1 MKKGENKTGTNNKEE
16 ELIVELP
23 EEHKNEI
30 KVEVAESEPVE
41 AGPSDADLALKHL
54 KEQLEAA
61 NRARVEAEYR
71 AQQSDRQAQKADMN
85 TQQANLYT
93 ISSAI
98 DAQKRE
104 VEIQKATLAAALSN
118 GDHQQAAEIQYA
130 MSETSSR
137 LQQLQLGK
145 EALEKEIKNPP
156 QKQYQAPVD
165 PVEQFASQLSPRSAA
180 WVRAHPQCVTDPRLQ
195 QKMIAAHNIAVA
207 DGIPADSDD
216 YFQFVEDTLKISP
229 KRQEAQES
237 AMSDASAP
245 VQRRT
250 APPATPVS
258 RSGTGTGRQT
268 ARLTK
273 EEAEMAKMMG
283 QTPEE
288 YAKHKLELIA
298 AGRITH

>member
-1 MKKGENKTGTNNKEE
+1 MKKDENKTKTNNEQE
-16 ELIVELP
+16 ELVVELP
-23 EEHKNEI
+23 EESKDEI

-71 AQQSDRQAQKADMN
+71 AQESDRQAQKADMN

-145 EALEKEIKNPP
+145 DALEKEIKNPP

-288 YAKHKLELIA
+288 YAKNKLELIA

>member
-1 MKKGENKTGTNNKEE
+1 
-16 ELIVELP
+16 
-23 EEHKNEI
+23 
-30 KVEVAESEPVE
+30 
-41 AGPSDADLALKHL
+41 
-54 KEQLEAA
+54 
-61 NRARVEAEYR
+61 
-71 AQQSDRQAQKADMN
+71 
-85 TQQANLYT
+85 
-93 ISSAI
+93 
-98 DAQKRE
+98 
-104 VEIQKATLAAALSN
+104 
-118 GDHQQAAEIQYA
+118 
-130 MSETSSR
+130 

-288 YAKHKLELIA
+288 YAKNKLELIA

>member
-1 MKKGENKTGTNNKEE
+1 MKKDENKTGTNNKEE

-23 EEHKNEI
+23 EEHKDEI
-30 KVEVAESEPVE
+30 RVEVAESEPVE

-71 AQQSDRQAQKADMN
+71 AQESDRQAQKADMN

-288 YAKHKLELIA
+288 YAKNKLELIA

>member
-1 MKKGENKTGTNNKEE
+1 MKKDENKTKTNNEQE
-16 ELIVELP
+16 ELVVELP
-23 EEHKNEI
+23 EESKDEI
-30 KVEVAESEPVE
+30 KVEVAESDPVQ
-41 AGPSDADLALKHL
+41 AGPSEADLALKHL

-61 NRARVEAEYR
+61 NRARAEAEYR
-71 AQQSDRQAQKADMN
+71 AQESERQAQKADMN

-180 WVRAHPQCVTDPRLQ
+180 WVRSHPQCVTDPRLQ

-207 DGIPADSDD
+207 DGIPADSDE

-229 KRQEAQES
+229 RQQEAQES
-237 AMSDASAP
+237 AMSAASAP

-250 APPATPVS
+250 APPAAPVS

>member
-1 MKKGENKTGTNNKEE
+1 MKKDENKTGTNNKEE

-23 EEHKNEI
+23 EEHKDEI

-61 NRARVEAEYR
+61 NRARAEAEYR
-71 AQQSDRQAQKADMN
+71 AQESDRQAQKADMN

-156 QKQYQAPVD
+156 QKQYQSPVD

-288 YAKHKLELIA
+288 YAKNKLELIA

>member
-1 MKKGENKTGTNNKEE
+1 MKKDENKTGTNNKEE

-23 EEHKNEI
+23 EEHKDEI

-61 NRARVEAEYR
+61 NRARAEAEYR
-71 AQQSDRQAQKADMN
+71 AQESDRQAQKADMN

-165 PVEQFASQLSPRSAA
+165 PVEQFASQLSLRSAA

-288 YAKHKLELIA
+288 YAKNKLELIA

>member
-1 MKKGENKTGTNNKEE
+1 MKKDENKTGTNNKEE

-23 EEHKNEI
+23 EEHKDEI

-71 AQQSDRQAQKADMN
+71 AQESDRQAQKADMN

-165 PVEQFASQLSPRSAA
+165 PVEQFASQLSLRSAA

-288 YAKHKLELIA
+288 YAKNKLELIA

>member
-1 MKKGENKTGTNNKEE
+1 MKKDENKTGTNNKEE

-23 EEHKNEI
+23 EEHKDEI

-71 AQQSDRQAQKADMN
+71 AQESDRQAQKADMN

-288 YAKHKLELIA
+288 YAKKKLELIA
-298 AGRITH
+298 EGRITH

>member
-1 MKKGENKTGTNNKEE
+1 MKKDENKTGTNNKEE

-23 EEHKNEI
+23 EEHKDEI

-41 AGPSDADLALKHL
+41 DGPSDADLALKHL

-71 AQQSDRQAQKADMN
+71 AQESDRQAQKADMN

-288 YAKHKLELIA
+288 YAKNKLELIA

>member
-1 MKKGENKTGTNNKEE
+1 MKKDENKTGTNNKEE

-23 EEHKNEI
+23 EEHKDEI

-61 NRARVEAEYR
+61 NRARAEAEYR
-71 AQQSDRQAQKADMN
+71 AQESDRQAQKADMN

-288 YAKHKLELIA
+288 YAKNKLELIA

>member
-1 MKKGENKTGTNNKEE
+1 MKKDENKTGTNNKEE

-23 EEHKNEI
+23 EEHKDEI

-71 AQQSDRQAQKADMN
+71 AQESDRQAQKADMN

-145 EALEKEIKNPP
+145 EALEKEIKKPP
-156 QKQYQAPVD
+156 QKQYQSPVD

-288 YAKHKLELIA
+288 YAKNKLELIA

>member
-1 MKKGENKTGTNNKEE
+1 MKKDENKTGTNNKEE

-23 EEHKNEI
+23 EEHKDEI

-71 AQQSDRQAQKADMN
+71 AQESDRQAQKADMN

-288 YAKHKLELIA
+288 YAKNKLELIA

>member
-1 MKKGENKTGTNNKEE
+1 MKKDENKTGTNNKEE

-23 EEHKNEI
+23 EEHKDEI

-41 AGPSDADLALKHL
+41 AGRSDADLALKHL

-71 AQQSDRQAQKADMN
+71 AQESDRQAQKADMN

-156 QKQYQAPVD
+156 QKQYQSPVD

-288 YAKHKLELIA
+288 YAKNKLELIA

>member
-1 MKKGENKTGTNNKEE
+1 MKKDENKTGTNNKEE

-23 EEHKNEI
+23 EEHKDEI

-71 AQQSDRQAQKADMN
+71 AQESDRQAQKADMN

-156 QKQYQAPVD
+156 QKQYQSPVD

-288 YAKHKLELIA
+288 YAKNKLELIA

>member
-1 MKKGENKTGTNNKEE
+1 MVKDENKQGTEGEQE
-16 ELIVELP
+16 ELFVELP
-23 EEHKNEI
+23 DEPKDEV
-30 KVEVAESEPVE
+30 KVEIAEKEPVQE
-41 AGPSDADLALKHL
+41 GPSEAELALKHL
-54 KEQLEAA
+54 KDQVDEA
-61 NRARVEAEYR
+61 NRAKAEAEYR
-71 AQQSDRQAQKADMN
+71 AQQSELKAQRADAG
-85 TQQANLYT
+85 TQQANLHM
-93 ISSAI
+93 INSAI
-98 DAQKRE
+98 EAQKRE
-104 VEIQKATLAAALSN
+104 AEIQKATLAAALAN

-137 LQQLQLGK
+137 LQQLQLGRD
-145 EALEKEIKNPP
+145 ALEKEIKNPP
-156 QKQYQAPVD
+156 QRQYQAPVD

-207 DGIPADSDD
+207 DGIPADSDE

-229 KRQEAQES
+229 RREQAPEP
-237 AMSDASAP
+237 AMSAAAAP

-250 APPATPVS
+250 APPAAPVS

-288 YAKHKLELIA
+288 YAKHKIALIK
-298 AGRITH
+298 AGKIAH

>member
-1 MKKGENKTGTNNKEE
+1 MKKDENKTGTNNKEE

-23 EEHKNEI
+23 EEHKDEI

-71 AQQSDRQAQKADMN
+71 AQESDRQAQKADMN

-165 PVEQFASQLSPRSAA
+165 PVEQFASQLSLRSAA

-207 DGIPADSDD
+207 DGIPADTDD

-288 YAKHKLELIA
+288 YAKNKLELIA

>member
-1 MKKGENKTGTNNKEE
+1 MKKDENKTGTNNKEE
-16 ELIVELP
+16 ELIVEFP
-23 EEHKNEI
+23 EEHKDEI
-30 KVEVAESEPVE
+30 RVEVAESEPVE

-71 AQQSDRQAQKADMN
+71 AQESDRQAQKADMN

-156 QKQYQAPVD
+156 QKQYQSPVD

-288 YAKHKLELIA
+288 YAKNKLELIA

>member
-1 MKKGENKTGTNNKEE
+1 MKKDENKTGTNNKEE

-23 EEHKNEI
+23 EEHKDEI

-71 AQQSDRQAQKADMN
+71 AQESDRQAQKADMN

-156 QKQYQAPVD
+156 QKQYQSPVD
-165 PVEQFASQLSPRSAA
+165 PVEQFASQLSLRSAA

-288 YAKHKLELIA
+288 YAKNKLELIA

>member
-71 AQQSDRQAQKADMN
+71 AQESDRQAQKADMN

-98 DAQKRE
+98 DAQRRE